1 MISILIVDRDA
12 ETRFVA
18 RRVLEAAGLA
28 VSATA
33 DDSNLPEGQPDLV
46 IADLAEV
53 SAATLMRRYPQT
65 RVLPLSSEER
75 GGLVKPFIPSQLLAA
90 VRRRLARP
98 IMP

>member
-12 ETRFVA
+12 EMRLVV
-18 RRVLEAAGLA
+18 RRVLEAAGFA
-28 VSATA
+28 VSTTA
-33 DDSNLPEGQPDLV
+33 DDSHLPEGQPDLV
-46 IADLAEV
+46 IADFAEV

-65 RVLPLSSEER
+65 RVLALSSEER
-75 GGLVKPFIPSQLLAA
+75 SGLVKPFTPSQLLAA